1 MSDPIADMLTRI
13 RNAGKAKHNSVDI
26 PGSKI
31 KTEIAKVLKESG
43 YIRNYKFMS
52 DGKQGVLR
60 VYLKYTGAQKHTIV
74 SIERISKPSRRRA
87 ASIRSLIAT
96 TFISGW
102 DRAARKATRP
112 IRPKPLIAILML
124 IFPPVFAYSDV
135 IVV

>member
-43 YIRNYKFMS
+43 YIRNYKFAD

-60 VYLKYTGAQKHTIV
+60 VYIKYTSANKNAIIH
-74 SIERISKPSRRRA
+74 IERISKPSRRTYLKA
-87 ASIRSLIAT
+87 RSVEPVYNGMGTAIMST
-96 TFISGW
+96 SQGVMT
-102 DRAARKATRP
+102 DKTAREKNIGGEVLCT
-112 IRPKPLIAILML
+112 
-124 IFPPVFAYSDV
+124 VW
-135 IVV
+135 

>member
-43 YIRNYKFMS
+43 YIRNYKFMD

-60 VYLKYTGAQKHTIV
+60 VYIKYTNDKNTIIN
-74 SIERISKPSRRRA
+74 IERHSKPSRRVYVNA
-87 ASIRSLIAT
+87 KSVMPVYNGMGIAIMST
-96 TFISGW
+96 SQGVMT
-102 DRAARKATRP
+102 DKAARERNIGGEVLCT
-112 IRPKPLIAILML
+112 
-124 IFPPVFAYSDV
+124 VW
-135 IVV
+135 